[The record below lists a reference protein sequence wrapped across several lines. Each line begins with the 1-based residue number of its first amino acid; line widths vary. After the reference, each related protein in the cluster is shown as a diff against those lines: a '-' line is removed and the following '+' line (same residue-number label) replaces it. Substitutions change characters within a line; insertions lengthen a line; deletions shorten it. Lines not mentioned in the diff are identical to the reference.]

1 MEIKNIKKIIIQEN
15 NNVIHAIKRLNK
27 NDIKILFV
35 VNQNNQILG
44 SITDGDIRR
53 GFLKNKNLKLS
64 LKKIMN
70 KNFEKIFL
78 NRKVFFLTLKTIS
91 FQFLIKKKNI
101 KLEFFRKRSKN

>member
-44 SITDGDIRR
+44 SITDGI
-53 GFLKNKNLKLS
+53 
-64 LKKIMN
+64 
-70 KNFEKIFL
+70 
-78 NRKVFFLTLKTIS
+78 
-91 FQFLIKKKNI
+91 
-101 KLEFFRKRSKN
+101 

>member
-53 GFLKNKNLKLS
+53 SFLKNKNLKLS

-78 NRKVFFLTLKTIS
+78 NRKVSFLTLKTIS
-91 FQFLIKKKNI
+91 FQFLIKKE
-101 KLEFFRKRSKN
+101 L

>member
-53 GFLKNKNLKLS
+53 SFLKI
-64 LKKIMN
+64 KI
-70 KNFEKIFL
+70 
-78 NRKVFFLTLKTIS
+78 
-91 FQFLIKKKNI
+91 
-101 KLEFFRKRSKN
+101 

>member
-53 GFLKNKNLKLS
+53 SFLKNKNLKLS

-78 NRKVFFLTLKTIS
+78 NRKVSFLTLKTIS
-91 FQFLIKKKNI
+91 FQFLIKKKE
-101 KLEFFRKRSKN
+101 L

>member
-53 GFLKNKNLKLS
+53 SFLKNKNLKLS

-78 NRKVFFLTLKTIS
+78 NRKVSFF
-91 FQFLIKKKNI
+91 
-101 KLEFFRKRSKN
+101 